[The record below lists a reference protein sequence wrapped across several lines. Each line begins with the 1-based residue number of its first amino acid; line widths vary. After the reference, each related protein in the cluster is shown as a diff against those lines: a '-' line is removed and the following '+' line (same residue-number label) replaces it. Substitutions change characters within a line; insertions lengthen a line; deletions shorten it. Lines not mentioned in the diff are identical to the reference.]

1 MATIPLQLAQRRL
14 DTGNVVQYPNGA
26 PIGAAMQGFGD
37 ELSAVAERYQ
47 QQKQQEEAFDA
58 DLARRRFDAQIA
70 QAEDEVAANAPTD
83 GAGLHDAMYGQTDP
97 RTGQVIKSGLF
108 DTLFDAALPNMPESQ
123 RANFA
128 RQKEP
133 RRVVG
138 GLRMAQRQF
147 QRRQDY
153 EQAQVDTALKTS
165 AIAIGN
171 ANPDDPAIFEAARQE
186 GLDLID
192 KMGLDPGIRQQMVK
206 DWFSAAAK
214 VRFEALIAKD
224 PKRALEIF
232 GVGTLEGTSGSDAAG
247 DTAQA
252 AGSSVSGSSKTAAE
266 KGDRARRQMPDELLA
281 QAFRDDL
288 PQQEQ
293 AALTRQAEVAHA
305 AQQVEL
311 RTNIGL
317 AEQNAPDAIA
327 RTGAYSGKMPG
338 RDAFIA
344 VYGVEEG
351 GKQYGDFAR
360 KIDVG
365 RQAFGMR
372 TMPNQAIHA
381 ALRDAEP
388 GPAGSQGEQAR
399 YQVTAAAALQ
409 TLDAR
414 RTDPAAYVRKVFPS
428 VDAAWSEITTPDSE
442 SWNREG
448 GPDTYDRG
456 TYVRAIAASVAAQK
470 QLGIENYQPFPWS
483 VLKNIATTFKDGS
496 VPQADKHTIL
506 YSLVDGA
513 SDPEVRAALSQQ
525 LVQAGL
531 PQSVESQPARPV
543 VAPVIAGK
551 QNQPPAPSNRRKPQS
566 KLELAAEDFGNY
578 LTEGFEGLGRAP
590 HDIGLFLQDLRD
602 DPLDALSQLPVT
614 SASGLAAEGS
624 LAFES
629 LGQAVAK
636 GLAIVRGGTGKFAK
650 PLEEFTASGSRATSE
665 LAVEG
670 AAVRQTTEVESR
682 AINAAKEAAYL
693 LSTGVK
699 PDKAELLAIIKS
711 IARDPSKIRHPGAS
725 FGKALS
731 KNYRKTFL
739 DANPNLKGE
748 VVVHH
753 AAEQQIWTR
762 YPSLVAEDEMHSLQ
776 NLRGIPKG
784 LDNLLHKIVFRFEW
798 DKFHAS
804 HPQPTRQQVLDYVTY
819 IDKQYGHLFN
829 PPIGE

>member
-14 DTGNVVQYPNGA
+14 DAGNVLSYPEGS
-26 PIGAAMQGFGD
+26 PVGRAMQGFGD

-58 DLARRRFDAQIA
+58 DLARRRFNGQIG
-70 QAEDEVAANAPTD
+70 QAEDEVVANAPAD
-83 GAGLHDAMYGQTDP
+83 GSGLHDTMYGQVDP
-97 RTGQVIKSGLF
+97 RTGRMIKTGLF
-108 DTLFDAALPNMPESQ
+108 DTLFADALPKMPESQ

-128 RQKEP
+128 RQKEAL
-133 RRVVG
+133 REAG
-138 GLRMAQRQF
+138 SLRMAARQL
-147 QRRQDY
+147 QRRDEY
-153 EQAQVDTALKTS
+153 EQAEWTKVDNISTS
-165 AIAIGN
+165 AIAQS
-171 ANPDDPAIFEAARQE
+171 NPKDTENFDA
-186 GLDLID
+186 
-192 KMGLDPGIRQQMVK
+192 IRQNGF
-206 DWFSAAAK
+206 D
-214 VRFEALIAKD
+214 LIAKIGNPLARQAAAVAWRGNTAKALVQAMIAQD
-224 PKRALEIF
+224 PKRAAEVLGAAQAGNRTKDDTTEVVGGSSAF
-232 GVGTLEGTSGSDAAG
+232 GVPNAA
-247 DTAQA
+247 A
-252 AGSSVSGSSKTAAE
+252 A
-266 KGDRARRQMPDELLA
+266 KGDRVGMQTLDERLA

-293 AALTRQAEVAHA
+293 AALIRQAQAA
-305 AQQVEL
+305 NIAQQVEF

-317 AEQNAPDAIA
+317 AEQNAPGAIA
-327 RTGAYSGKMPG
+327 QTGAYSGKMPG

-399 YQVTAAAALQ
+399 YHVTAAAALQ

-506 YSLVDGA
+506 YSLVGGA

-636 GLAIVRGGTGKFAK
+636 GLAIVRAGTGKFAK
-650 PLEEFTASGSRATSE
+650 PLEELTASGSRATSE

-798 DKFHAS
+798 DKFYAS